1 MLNITPQL
9 ISLSAK
15 EDLVFVGGIA
25 MVAHGIKKSFNDID
39 IVITSTSGLSNI
51 TTYQTDS
58 AFSKSGNRAFILK
71 TELSMEM
78 DIDIFIENEL
88 PDYEIINGLKI
99 ITKDAMAQY
108 YNSIKNRVNSHFI
121 NNIETN
127 LSLIT
132 HNLNTLLDE

>member
-25 MVAHGIKKSFNDID
+25 MVAHGMKKSFNDID

-88 PDYEIINGLKI
+88 PDYEIINGLK
-99 ITKDAMAQY
+99 
-108 YNSIKNRVNSHFI
+108 NRVNSHFR